1 MRLVTISDRGR
12 YGWIYRET
20 FNRFKFLMT
29 SLWSDGRHW
38 QIDLIPTFM
47 VYAHTDLHIQNPD
60 DSASSWKKGRLQQ
73 ITITVAWLFWSLTFE
88 FAYAIPKRS

>member
-1 MRLVTISDRGR
+1 
-12 YGWIYRET
+12 
-20 FNRFKFLMT
+20 
-29 SLWSDGRHW
+29 
-38 QIDLIPTFM
+38 M

-88 FAYAIPKRS
+88 FAYAILKRS